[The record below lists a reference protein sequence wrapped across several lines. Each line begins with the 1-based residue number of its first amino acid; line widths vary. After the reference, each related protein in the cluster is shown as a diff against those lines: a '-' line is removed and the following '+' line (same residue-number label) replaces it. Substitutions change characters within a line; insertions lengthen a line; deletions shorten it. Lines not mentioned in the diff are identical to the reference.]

1 MEELIAYALPIL
13 TFILLIILLAV
24 VLAERRSRREN
35 SEAIEDLADR
45 LEEAEEREELLLR
58 DNALLRHSLETMD
71 RANAERMDG
80 VRRELASTQSDLRT
94 ELLSG
99 VRSGMNATATLLL
112 ESRQKSDAANEERFK
127 TFEVTSEQKLE
138 NIRQTVEHRLTAIQ
152 GDTGKKLD
160 EMRGIVEEKLEKTL
174 EARMTDSFRLVNE
187 RLEQVYKGLGEMQTL
202 ANGVG
207 DLKKVLSNVKTRGIL
222 GEVQLGAILQE
233 ILSPDQYETNVA
245 TVPGSQERVEYAV
258 RIPGEAGE
266 TVYLPIDSKFP
277 GDLYADLQDAY
288 ETGDRDAVDSAAA
301 ALSARI
307 RQEAADIRSKYVS
320 VPYTTEFAI
329 LFLPFEGL
337 YAEAV
342 NRSLLEEVQRR
353 YHVNIAGPS
362 TMAILLNSL
371 QMGFHAF
378 AIQQRSGEV
387 WKVLGPVKTEFS
399 KFSEVLAA
407 SRRHLQQADNDL
419 DLLIG
424 TRTRQI
430 LRSLR
435 NIESP
440 GLPVIGDAESES
452 VTEGGDPSDEDRR
465 G

>member
-1 MEELIAYALPIL
+1 MEDLLSLILPIL
-13 TFILLIILLAV
+13 TIVLLIVLLVTMLLEA
-24 VLAERRSRREN
+24 RRRRED
-35 SEAIEDLADR
+35 SEAIDDLIDR
-45 LEEAEEREELLLR
+45 LEQAEEREEELLR
-58 DNALLRHSLETMD
+58 GNALLRHSLETMD
-71 RANAERMDG
+71 RMNAERSDS
-80 VRRELASTQSDLRT
+80 VRRELSSSQGELRT
-94 ELLSG
+94 EILSG
-99 VRSGMNATATLLL
+99 VRNGMDSTATILL
-112 ESRQKSDAANEERFK
+112 ESRRKADAAIEERLK
-127 TFEVTSEQKLE
+127 TFDVTNEQKLE

-233 ILSPDQYETNVA
+233 ILSPEQYETNVA
-245 TVPGSQERVEYAV
+245 TVPGSQERVEFAV

-288 ETGDRDAVDSAAA
+288 ETGDREAVESAAA
-301 ALSARI
+301 ALAARI

-342 NRSLLEEVQRR
+342 NRSLLEEIQRK

-371 QMGFHAF
+371 QMGFRAF
-378 AIQQRSGEV
+378 AIQKRSGEV
-387 WKVLGPVKTEFS
+387 WKVLGTVKTEFS

-407 SRRHLQQADNDL
+407 SRKHLQQADNDL

-430 LRSLR
+430 LKSLR
-435 NIESP
+435 GVESIELGEP
-440 GLPVIGDAESES
+440 AEAEEAGD
-452 VTEGGDPSDEDRR
+452 TQDHGM
-465 G
+465 